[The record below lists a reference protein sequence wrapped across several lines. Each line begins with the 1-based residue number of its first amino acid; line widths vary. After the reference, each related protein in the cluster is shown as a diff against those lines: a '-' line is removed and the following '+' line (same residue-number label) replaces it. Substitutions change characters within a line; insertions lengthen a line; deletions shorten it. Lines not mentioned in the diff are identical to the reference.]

1 MVVGI
6 FGPMSSNKKYN
17 IDIIKEQF
25 DREGYKLLSTKYIN
39 NRTKLNYVCPKGHTQ
54 KISWHDWLLNYRC
67 PFCANNVKHDL
78 EFIRKAFRKEG
89 YELLSNEYINSKQKL
104 SYICKN
110 GHQGSIRWN
119 DWQQGHRCQ
128 LCYWKDGITKEKLPS
143 YDTYINQLNFAEEVR
158 LFCDKMGRRLL
169 EVKCSRCGKWFV
181 PSIYSVNGRIGSLN
195 GKKYG
200 EHRFYCSQ
208 ECKDSCEVFGK
219 RAIDYID
226 LTSKQKESVYS
237 SEELSI
243 WSKEVLN
250 RANFKCEIC
259 GDTATDAHHI
269 EPKKLQ
275 PMLALDPDNGL
286 ALCKSCHYKYG
297 HSGECST
304 GNLANIICN

>member
-1 MVVGI
+1 MKICWDNIEKIYLNRSQNFTDGKNI
-6 FGPMSSNKKYN
+6 FIYEEHCLVCGEPFFRTKYECSGCCSRSCAGKNKKLSF
-17 IDIIKEQF
+17 IHKEKIARALKGRSF
-25 DREGYKLLSTKYIN
+25 SEVHRKNLSASRCGITVTDETRK
-39 NRTKLNYVCPKGHTQ
+39 
-54 KISWHDWLLNYRC
+54 KISDAHKGKKFSMQHR
-67 PFCANNVKHDL
+67 
-78 EFIRKAFRKEG
+78 
-89 YELLSNEYINSKQKL
+89 QKL
-104 SYICKN
+104 SENN
-110 GHQGSIRWN
+110 GMSKG
-119 DWQQGHRCQ
+119 GV
-128 LCYWKDGITKEKLPS
+128 WKLGLPL
-143 YDTYINQLNFAEEVR
+143 YDTFSPQLDYAEETM
-158 LFCDKMGRRLL
+158 LFVDNSGRRLL
-169 EVKCSRCGKWFV
+169 KVRCSKCDNWFV
-181 PSIYSVNGRIGSLN
+181 PTINAVQSRIRAL
-195 GKKYG
+195 KG
-200 EHRFYCSQ
+200 EIWGECRFYCSQ
-208 ECKDSCEVFGK
+208 KCKDSCEVFGK

-275 PMLALDPDNGL
+275 PMLSLDPDNGL